1 MTKILI
7 IEDDTSFAQ
16 MLQKFLTRNDFDVVL
31 SHSGLDG
38 EKQLKENNFNLVI
51 TDLRL
56 PDYDGI
62 KLVSDFNGKIPIIV
76 MTGYA
81 EVSTAVKAMKMGA
94 YDYISKP
101 FTPDQMLL
109 VIEGALNAKPI
120 SRIEVIPPAK
130 EEAVSKVILNNEAK
144 IGELILTSDATQKLE
159 EYIALVAPTDMSVL
173 IIGESGTGK
182 EVTAKQIHENSTRK
196 EKPFVALDCGAIP
209 KELATSEFFGHIKG
223 SFTGAIADKAGSF
236 EAANYG
242 TLFLD
247 EVGNLSYENQ
257 MQLLR
262 ALQERKI
269 KRIGSNTEINVDVR
283 ILSATNEDLKVAVE
297 KGAFREDL
305 YHRLNEF
312 SLQIPSL
319 KNREGDLETL
329 ANHFL
334 NKFNEKLGKQI
345 TDFSDEV
352 WDLFYAYHWPG
363 NIRELQNIIQRAVLL
378 TTADKIEQ
386 KVLPVE
392 LLSPAEKQTDF
403 GNLSKADFEK
413 EQIVNALKRTNYNKS
428 KAAKLLQITRK
439 TLYNRINYY
448 DLDL

>member
-1 MTKILI
+1 
-7 IEDDTSFAQ
+7 
-16 MLQKFLTRNDFDVVL
+16 
-31 SHSGLDG
+31 
-38 EKQLKENNFNLVI
+38 
-51 TDLRL
+51 
-56 PDYDGI
+56 
-62 KLVSDFNGKIPIIV
+62 
-76 MTGYA
+76 
-81 EVSTAVKAMKMGA
+81 
-94 YDYISKP
+94 
-101 FTPDQMLL
+101 
-109 VIEGALNAKPI
+109 
-120 SRIEVIPPAK
+120 
-130 EEAVSKVILNNEAK
+130 
-144 IGELILTSDATQKLE
+144 
-159 EYIALVAPTDMSVL
+159 MSVL